1 MKRFVKNAIYYAIKE
16 YLAYD
21 DLMKAIPSVDVVE
34 LQHGQVMVHEGQ
46 EDEYFEYCSECG
58 TKDIHSEDNYCPN
71 CGCKIIGIKYSNRK
85 E

>member
-16 YLAYD
+16 YFAYD
-21 DLMKAIPSVDVVE
+21 DLMRAIPSVDVVE

-71 CGCKIIGIKYSNRK
+71 CGAKMDK
-85 E
+85 ESS